1 MSWQN
6 AMVEISQEREK
17 IILRDGWYRVRS
29 NHGSHRKYKHPNKKG
44 KVTIPYHEKTLKL
57 NTLKSICKQAQIDWR
72 DYK

>member
-1 MSWQN
+1 MPKTPK
-6 AMVEISQEREK
+6 EIEK

-44 KVTIPYHEKTLKL
+44 KVTIPYHEKTLIL
-57 NTLKSICKQAQIDWR
+57 NTLKSICKQAKIDRR